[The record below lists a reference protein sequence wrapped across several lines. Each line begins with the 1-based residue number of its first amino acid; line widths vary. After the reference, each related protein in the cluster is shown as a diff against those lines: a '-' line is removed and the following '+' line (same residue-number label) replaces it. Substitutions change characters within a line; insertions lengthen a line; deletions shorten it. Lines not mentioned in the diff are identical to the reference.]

1 MDRNCS
7 PNISSTSFTAC
18 ARPPHCWYHRWTIWP
33 RCANAPRPTWTV
45 ATCPFASA
53 LCEAFSVFS
62 RVASKRTPR
71 LADSARKRCWC
82 ETSLCS
88 MSPETELLTRGW
100 TMFAS
105 QMKLWCFHIFFCWFF
120 NRSENVSDEHTKL
133 VWTLTFYLIENTS
146 KFCPDCTLLAN
157 AVISANNLLKSSTN
171 LQIYLCLI
179 WVSHR
184 IMEVERF
191 YGNLDNVE
199 NEQGLQRLVILSVGS
214 ETSHAFGVITPTLRE
229 KIEKIALDLVKV
241 ENEEFSLPALQL
253 LVACLYIG
261 KAFMLLKFIWKW
273 KVFNKWKY
281 CIKYKKHFCLCLCF
295 CRKNSK
301 SKVKIRVNKFLKKTK
316 Y

>member
-18 ARPPHCWYHRWTIWP
+18 ARPPHCRYHRWTIWP

-105 QMKLWCFHIFFCWFF
+105 PMKLWCFHILFFFFVLIDQKMSAMNTQNWCGRLPSIWLRTHPSFVRTVRCWPMQWF
-120 NRSENVSDEHTKL
+120 RPT
-133 VWTLTFYLIENTS
+133 TFWNLRLI
-146 KFCPDCTLLAN
+146 C
-157 AVISANNLLKSSTN
+157 
-171 LQIYLCLI
+171 
-179 WVSHR
+179 R
-184 IMEVERF
+184 
-191 YGNLDNVE
+191 
-199 NEQGLQRLVILSVGS
+199 
-214 ETSHAFGVITPTLRE
+214 
-229 KIEKIALDLVKV
+229 
-241 ENEEFSLPALQL
+241 
-253 LVACLYIG
+253 YIC
-261 KAFMLLKFIWKW
+261 
-273 KVFNKWKY
+273 V
-281 CIKYKKHFCLCLCF
+281 
-295 CRKNSK
+295 
-301 SKVKIRVNKFLKKTK
+301 
-316 Y
+316 